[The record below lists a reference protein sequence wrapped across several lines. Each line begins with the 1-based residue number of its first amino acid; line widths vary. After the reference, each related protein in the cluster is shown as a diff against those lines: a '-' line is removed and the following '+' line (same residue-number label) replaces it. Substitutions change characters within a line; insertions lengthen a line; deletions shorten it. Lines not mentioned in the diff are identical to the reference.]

1 MMAQSRRALEY
12 AALPTNGADAERMT
26 RPASE
31 EPRRTATDSLEPGAT
46 ILFTGDSVTDS
57 GRREDTRGQLGLGY
71 VRAVAESLQAMA
83 ATIVN
88 TGISGDRIGD
98 LEQRWQA
105 DVLDHHADVVSIL
118 IGINDTWRRYD
129 NNDETS
135 VAQFEDGYCRLLDAV
150 AQAGSQLV
158 LIEPFLLPVSEGQK
172 AWRDD
177 LDPKIEVV
185 RKLAKGYN
193 AILVPADVELTRQT
207 AELGAEALAED
218 GVHPTELG
226 YERLAELWLDTV
238 VGNRPY
244 TTSAGI
250 PWRGTH

>member
-1 MMAQSRRALEY
+1 
-12 AALPTNGADAERMT
+12 
-26 RPASE
+26 
-31 EPRRTATDSLEPGAT
+31 
-46 ILFTGDSVTDS
+46 
-57 GRREDTRGQLGLGY
+57 
-71 VRAVAESLQAMA
+71 
-83 ATIVN
+83 
-88 TGISGDRIGD
+88 
-98 LEQRWQA
+98 
-105 DVLDHHADVVSIL
+105 VLDHHADVVSIL

-244 TTSAGI
+244 TTSASI